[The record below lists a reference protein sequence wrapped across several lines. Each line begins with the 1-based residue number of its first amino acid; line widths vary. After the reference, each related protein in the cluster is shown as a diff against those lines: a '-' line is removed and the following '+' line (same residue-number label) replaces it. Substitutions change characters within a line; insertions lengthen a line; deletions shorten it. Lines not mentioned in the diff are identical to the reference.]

1 LLYRKNQF
9 IFGVLYSEGKNMSEQ
24 IIAVIVGA
32 VIGSLSSLVTAL
44 SLSNLSNRRRR
55 KSIQAIAA
63 AEVTTIM
70 EKAQRYIDEQSDKE
84 ELSAS
89 TPMLISIASE
99 IGLLTPKQVIAFR
112 RTITLDME
120 MRKTG
125 NKEKAQMAISAC
137 KEALNV
143 IGK

>member
-1 LLYRKNQF
+1 
-9 IFGVLYSEGKNMSEQ
+9 MSDQ

-32 VIGSLSSLVTAL
+32 VIASLSSLVTAL
-44 SLSNLSNRRRR
+44 FLFNLSDRRRK

-70 EKAQRYIDEQSDKE
+70 EKAQRYIDGQSDEK

-99 IGLLTPKQVIAFR
+99 IGLLSPKQVIAFR
-112 RTITLDME
+112 RTVTLDME

>member
-1 LLYRKNQF
+1 
-9 IFGVLYSEGKNMSEQ
+9 MSDQ

-44 SLSNLSNRRRR
+44 FLSNLSNRRRK

-70 EKAQRYIDEQSDKE
+70 EKAQRYIDGQSDEK

-99 IGLLTPKQVIAFR
+99 IGLLSPKQVIAFR
-112 RTITLDME
+112 RTVTLDME

-125 NKEKAQMAISAC
+125 NKGKAQMAISAC

>member
-1 LLYRKNQF
+1 
-9 IFGVLYSEGKNMSEQ
+9 MSEQ
-24 IIAVIVGA
+24 LIAVIVGA
-32 VIGSLSSLVTAL
+32 VIGSLSSLATTL
-44 SLSNLSNRRRR
+44 FLSNLSNRRRR

-99 IGLLTPKQVIAFR
+99 IGLLSPKQVIAFR
-112 RTITLDME
+112 RAVTLDME

-125 NKEKAQMAISAC
+125 NKEKAKIAILAC

-143 IGK
+143 IAIS

>member
-1 LLYRKNQF
+1 MIIDYW
-9 IFGVLYSEGKNMSEQ
+9 FGVLYSEENKNMSEQ

-44 SLSNLSNRRRR
+44 FLFNLSNRRRR

-99 IGLLTPKQVIAFR
+99 IGLLSPKQVIAFR
-112 RTITLDME
+112 RTVTLDME

>member
-1 LLYRKNQF
+1 
-9 IFGVLYSEGKNMSEQ
+9 MSEQ

-44 SLSNLSNRRRR
+44 FLSNLLNRRRR

-70 EKAQRYIDEQSDKE
+70 EKAQRYVDEQSDKE

-89 TPMLISIASE
+89 TPMLISLASE
-99 IGLLTPKQVIAFR
+99 IGLLSPKQVIAFR
-112 RTITLDME
+112 RTVTLDME

>member
-1 LLYRKNQF
+1 
-9 IFGVLYSEGKNMSEQ
+9 MSEQ
-24 IIAVIVGA
+24 MVAVIVGA
-32 VIGSLSSLVTAL
+32 VIGSLSSLITAL
-44 SLSNLSNRRRR
+44 FLFNLSNRRRR

-70 EKAQRYIDEQSDKE
+70 EKAQRYIDDQSDKE

-99 IGLLTPKQVIAFR
+99 IGLLSPKQVIAFR
-112 RTITLDME
+112 RTVTLDME

-125 NKEKAQMAISAC
+125 NKEKAKMAISAC

>member
-1 LLYRKNQF
+1 
-9 IFGVLYSEGKNMSEQ
+9 MSEQ

-32 VIGSLSSLVTAL
+32 VIGSLSSIVTAL
-44 SLSNLSNRRRR
+44 FLFNLSNRRRR

-99 IGLLTPKQVIAFR
+99 IGLLSPKQVIAFR
-112 RTITLDME
+112 RTVTLDME

>member
-1 LLYRKNQF
+1 
-9 IFGVLYSEGKNMSEQ
+9 MSDQ

-44 SLSNLSNRRRR
+44 FLFNLSNRRRR

-99 IGLLTPKQVIAFR
+99 IGLLSPKQVIAFR
-112 RTITLDME
+112 RTVTLDME

-137 KEALNV
+137 KEALIV

>member
-1 LLYRKNQF
+1 
-9 IFGVLYSEGKNMSEQ
+9 MSEQ

-44 SLSNLSNRRRR
+44 FLFNLSNRRRR

-70 EKAQRYIDEQSDKE
+70 EKAQRYIDDQSDKE

-99 IGLLTPKQVIAFR
+99 IGLLSPKQVIAFR
-112 RTITLDME
+112 RTVTLDME

-143 IGK
+143 IG

>member
-1 LLYRKNQF
+1 
-9 IFGVLYSEGKNMSEQ
+9 MSEQ

-44 SLSNLSNRRRR
+44 FLSNLLNRRRR

-99 IGLLTPKQVIAFR
+99 IGLLSPKQVIAFR
-112 RTITLDME
+112 RTVTLDME

>member
-1 LLYRKNQF
+1 
-9 IFGVLYSEGKNMSEQ
+9 MSEQ

-32 VIGSLSSLVTAL
+32 VIGSLSSLITAL
-44 SLSNLSNRRRR
+44 FLFNLSNRRRR

-99 IGLLTPKQVIAFR
+99 IGLLSPKQVIAFR
-112 RTITLDME
+112 RTVTLDME

>member
-1 LLYRKNQF
+1 M
-9 IFGVLYSEGKNMSEQ
+9 FGVLYSEGNKNMSEQ

-44 SLSNLSNRRRR
+44 FLFNLSNRRRK

-99 IGLLTPKQVIAFR
+99 IGLLSPKQVIAFR
-112 RTITLDME
+112 RAVTLDME

>member
-1 LLYRKNQF
+1 MIIDYW
-9 IFGVLYSEGKNMSEQ
+9 FGVLYSEENKNMSEQ

-44 SLSNLSNRRRR
+44 FLFNLSDRRRR

-99 IGLLTPKQVIAFR
+99 IGLLSPKQVIAFR
-112 RTITLDME
+112 RAVTLDME

-125 NKEKAQMAISAC
+125 NKEKAQIAISAF

-143 IGK
+143 IGKR

>member
-1 LLYRKNQF
+1 
-9 IFGVLYSEGKNMSEQ
+9 MSEQ

-44 SLSNLSNRRRR
+44 FLSNLSNLRRR

-70 EKAQRYIDEQSDKE
+70 EKTQRYIDKQSDKE

-99 IGLLTPKQVIAFR
+99 IGLLSPKQVIAFR
-112 RTITLDME
+112 RTVTLD
-120 MRKTG
+120 
-125 NKEKAQMAISAC
+125 
-137 KEALNV
+137 
-143 IGK
+143 

>member
-1 LLYRKNQF
+1 
-9 IFGVLYSEGKNMSEQ
+9 MSEQ

-44 SLSNLSNRRRR
+44 FLSNLSNLRRR

-70 EKAQRYIDEQSDKE
+70 EKTQRYIDKQSDKE

-99 IGLLTPKQVIAFR
+99 IGLLSPKQVIAFR
-112 RTITLDME
+112 RTVTLDME

-125 NKEKAQMAISAC
+125 NKEKAKMAISAC

>member
-1 LLYRKNQF
+1 
-9 IFGVLYSEGKNMSEQ
+9 MSEQ

-32 VIGSLSSLVTAL
+32 VIGSLISLVTAL
-44 SLSNLSNRRRR
+44 FLFNLSNRRRR

-99 IGLLTPKQVIAFR
+99 IGLLSPKQVIAFR
-112 RTITLDME
+112 RTVTLDME

>member
-1 LLYRKNQF
+1 
-9 IFGVLYSEGKNMSEQ
+9 MSEQ

-44 SLSNLSNRRRR
+44 FISNLSSRRRR

-99 IGLLTPKQVIAFR
+99 IGLLSPKQVIAFR
-112 RTITLDME
+112 RTVTLDME

-137 KEALNV
+137 KEALNLK
-143 IGK
+143 GK

>member
-1 LLYRKNQF
+1 
-9 IFGVLYSEGKNMSEQ
+9 MSEQ

-32 VIGSLSSLVTAL
+32 VIGSLSSLITAL
-44 SLSNLSNRRRR
+44 FLFNLSNRRRR

-99 IGLLTPKQVIAFR
+99 IGLLSPKQVIAFR
-112 RTITLDME
+112 RTVTLDME

-125 NKEKAQMAISAC
+125 NKEKAQLAISAC

>member
-1 LLYRKNQF
+1 
-9 IFGVLYSEGKNMSEQ
+9 MSEQ

-32 VIGSLSSLVTAL
+32 VIGTVTTLFLSAS
-44 SLSNLSNRRRR
+44 SNRRRK

-84 ELSAS
+84 ELSSS

-99 IGLLTPKQVIAFR
+99 IGLLSPKQVIAFR
-112 RTITLDME
+112 RTVTLDME

-125 NKEKAQMAISAC
+125 NKEKAQLAISAC

>member
-1 LLYRKNQF
+1 
-9 IFGVLYSEGKNMSEQ
+9 MSEQ

-32 VIGSLSSLVTAL
+32 AIGSLSSLVTAL
-44 SLSNLSNRRRR
+44 FLSNLSNRRRR

-70 EKAQRYIDEQSDKE
+70 EKDQRYIDEQSDKE

-99 IGLLTPKQVIAFR
+99 IGLLSPKQVIAFR
-112 RTITLDME
+112 RTVTLDME

-137 KEALNV
+137 KETLNV

>member
-1 LLYRKNQF
+1 
-9 IFGVLYSEGKNMSEQ
+9 MSDQ

-32 VIGSLSSLVTAL
+32 VIASLSSLVTAL
-44 SLSNLSNRRRR
+44 FLFNLSDRRRK

-99 IGLLTPKQVIAFR
+99 IGLLSPKQVIAFR
-112 RTITLDME
+112 RTVTLDME

>member
-1 LLYRKNQF
+1 
-9 IFGVLYSEGKNMSEQ
+9 MSEQ

-44 SLSNLSNRRRR
+44 FLFNLSNRRRR
-55 KSIQAIAA
+55 KSIQAITA

-99 IGLLTPKQVIAFR
+99 IGLLSPKQVIAFR
-112 RTITLDME
+112 RAVTLDME

-125 NKEKAQMAISAC
+125 NKEKAQIAISAC

-143 IGK
+143 IGKR

>member
-1 LLYRKNQF
+1 
-9 IFGVLYSEGKNMSEQ
+9 MSEQ

-32 VIGSLSSLVTAL
+32 VIGFLSSLVTAL
-44 SLSNLSNRRRR
+44 FLSNLLNRRRR

-70 EKAQRYIDEQSDKE
+70 EKAQRYIDDQSDKE

-99 IGLLTPKQVIAFR
+99 IGLLSPKQVIAFR
-112 RTITLDME
+112 RTVTLDME

>member
-1 LLYRKNQF
+1 
-9 IFGVLYSEGKNMSEQ
+9 MSEQ

-44 SLSNLSNRRRR
+44 FLFNLSNRRRR

-70 EKAQRYIDEQSDKE
+70 EKAQRYVDEQSDKE

-99 IGLLTPKQVIAFR
+99 IGLLSPKQVIAFR
-112 RTITLDME
+112 RTVTLDME

-125 NKEKAQMAISAC
+125 NKEKAKMAILAC
-137 KEALNV
+137 EEALKV

>member
-1 LLYRKNQF
+1 
-9 IFGVLYSEGKNMSEQ
+9 MSEQ

-32 VIGSLSSLVTAL
+32 AIGSVSSLVTAL
-44 SLSNLSNRRRR
+44 FLFNLSNRRRR

-70 EKAQRYIDEQSDKE
+70 EKAQRYIDKQSDRE

-99 IGLLTPKQVIAFR
+99 IGLLSPKQVIAFR
-112 RTITLDME
+112 RTVTLDME

>member
-1 LLYRKNQF
+1 
-9 IFGVLYSEGKNMSEQ
+9 MSEQ

-99 IGLLTPKQVIAFR
+99 IGLLSPKQVIAFR
-112 RTITLDME
+112 RTVTLDME

-143 IGK
+143 IGR

>member
-1 LLYRKNQF
+1 
-9 IFGVLYSEGKNMSEQ
+9 MSDQ

-44 SLSNLSNRRRR
+44 CLSNLSNRRRR

-99 IGLLTPKQVIAFR
+99 IGLLSPKQVIAFR
-112 RTITLDME
+112 RTVTLDME

>member
-1 LLYRKNQF
+1 
-9 IFGVLYSEGKNMSEQ
+9 MSEQ

-44 SLSNLSNRRRR
+44 FLFNLSNRRRR
-55 KSIQAIAA
+55 KSIRAIAA

-99 IGLLTPKQVIAFR
+99 IGLLSPKQVIAFR
-112 RTITLDME
+112 RTVTLDME

>member
-1 LLYRKNQF
+1 
-9 IFGVLYSEGKNMSEQ
+9 MSEQ

-44 SLSNLSNRRRR
+44 CLSNLSSRRRR

-70 EKAQRYIDEQSDKE
+70 EKAQRYIDEQSDRE

-99 IGLLTPKQVIAFR
+99 IGLLSPKQVIAFR
-112 RTITLDME
+112 RTVILDME

>member
-1 LLYRKNQF
+1 
-9 IFGVLYSEGKNMSEQ
+9 MSEQ

-32 VIGSLSSLVTAL
+32 VIGSVSSLVTAL
-44 SLSNLSNRRRR
+44 FLSNLSNRRRR

-99 IGLLTPKQVIAFR
+99 IGLLSPKQVIAFR
-112 RTITLDME
+112 RTVTLDME

>member
-1 LLYRKNQF
+1 
-9 IFGVLYSEGKNMSEQ
+9 MSEQ

-44 SLSNLSNRRRR
+44 FLSNLSNRRRR

-70 EKAQRYIDEQSDKE
+70 EKAQRYVDEQSDKE

-99 IGLLTPKQVIAFR
+99 IGLLSPKQVIAFR
-112 RTITLDME
+112 RTVTLDME

>member
-1 LLYRKNQF
+1 
-9 IFGVLYSEGKNMSEQ
+9 MSEQ

-44 SLSNLSNRRRR
+44 FLSNLSNRRRR

-70 EKAQRYIDEQSDKE
+70 EKAQRYIDEQTDKM
-84 ELSAS
+84 ELTAS
-89 TPMLISIASE
+89 TPMLTSIASE
-99 IGLLTPKQVIAFR
+99 IGLLSPKQLIAFR
-112 RTITLDME
+112 RTVTLDME
-120 MRKTG
+120 MRIMG

>member
-1 LLYRKNQF
+1 
-9 IFGVLYSEGKNMSEQ
+9 MSEQ

-44 SLSNLSNRRRR
+44 FLSNLSNRRRR

-99 IGLLTPKQVIAFR
+99 IGLLSPKQVIAFR
-112 RTITLDME
+112 RTVTLDME

-125 NKEKAQMAISAC
+125 NKAKAKMAISAC

>member
-1 LLYRKNQF
+1 
-9 IFGVLYSEGKNMSEQ
+9 MSEQ

-44 SLSNLSNRRRR
+44 FLSNLSNRKRR

-99 IGLLTPKQVIAFR
+99 IGLLSPKQVIAFR
-112 RTITLDME
+112 RTVTLDME

-125 NKEKAQMAISAC
+125 SKEKAQMAISAC